1 MNIHEFQAKQ
11 VLDYFEIPVPKGSMT
26 ESVRGVEV
34 LSEKIFDDP
43 EKSDAVVIKAQVH
56 AGGRGKAGGVK
67 LCRSIEEAKNA
78 GKEILGMTLVSPQT
92 GPQGKKV
99 KRVLVEEGT
108 EIDRELYVSVILDR
122 GSAMPAIVASAAGGV
137 EIEEVAR
144 ETPEKILTE
153 KIDPVL
159 GLRDFQLRRLN
170 KTLGLSGDLAK
181 QGADLFVNLFRLFM
195 EMDMRMVEINPLV
208 VTADN
213 RLLALDAKLDFEDT
227 ALYRHP
233 DIEDLR
239 DTDEEDPLEVEAS
252 EYKLN
257 YIKLDGNI
265 GCMVNGAGLA
275 MATMDLIQTAGLSP
289 ANFLDVGGGA
299 SQEMIENAF
308 RILTADPNVKG
319 VLINIFGGILRCD
332 VLARG
337 IVEAGKNLELTM
349 PMVIRLEGTNKEE
362 GQNIL
367 AESGMNFTVA
377 DDFQDAARK
386 LGEVMKGA
394 A

>member
-1 MNIHEFQAKQ
+1 LNIHEFQAKQ